1 VFNLTNASLHMYQTD
16 VIRAFY
22 YHQQRE

>member
-1 VFNLTNASLHMYQTD
+1 MYQTD